1 MTLSS
6 LIKSYSS
13 GHFFERSNFFDTGFA
28 PVVDLRILRLCSCS
42 SLIASCIVWSSLV
55 VFWNGER
62 LLTIFHRPT
71 LLPST
76 IINFTQIFLTL
87 QKISASCEKILRQKS
102 VCSISKVFTI
112 SRWNHSNCTNF
123 LRVSLLRISC
133 DPYTKLA
140 EQEAEKLKKTPHWH
154 LNQMSK

>member
-13 GHFFERSNFFDTGFA
+13 GHFSKRSNFFDTGFA
-28 PVVDLRILRLCSCS
+28 PVVDLRIPLLCLYS

-62 LLTIFHRPT
+62 LLTIFHRLT
-71 LLPST
+71 LSPLT
-76 IINFTQIFLTL
+76 ILNLTQIFLTL
-87 QKISASCEKILRQKS
+87 RKISACEKILRQKS